1 MKMKYSFH
9 LLVVEGHYKERQVKE
24 AAEGVV
30 TASKEAP
37 VQDQGKVHFQAL
49 ENFL

>member
-1 MKMKYSFH
+1 MKYSFY
-9 LLVVEGHYKERQVKE
+9 LLVVEGYYKECQVKE

-37 VQDQGKVHFQAL
+37 VQDQGKVYF
-49 ENFL
+49 